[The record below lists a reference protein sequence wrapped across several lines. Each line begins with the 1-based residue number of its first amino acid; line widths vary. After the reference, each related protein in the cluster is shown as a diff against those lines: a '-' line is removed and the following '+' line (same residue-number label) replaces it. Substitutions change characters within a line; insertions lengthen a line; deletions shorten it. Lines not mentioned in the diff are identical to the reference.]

1 LDNVAK
7 FDGPAHQL
15 DYDMVWNAGIEGA
28 PSIILLYCFDMSL
41 PGYGFILPFFLSC
54 LMPQITANGVYVS
67 LEKTIDGVQVPSV
80 QGDAVASDGKFKF
93 LFLADGNNRPL
104 CL

>member
-1 LDNVAK
+1 
-7 FDGPAHQL
+7 
-15 DYDMVWNAGIEGA
+15 
-28 PSIILLYCFDMSL
+28 
-41 PGYGFILPFFLSC
+41 
-54 LMPQITANGVYVS
+54 MPQIIVNGVYVS